1 MFDFP
6 RKVLSPSEIESLEH
20 EVIKEAQAGST
31 ETAWHK
37 LQPLRK
43 AQHHQ
48 HEAAMSLLRIIGQ
61 QCLPMDR
68 AVDVLSEIAQSHRQE
83 VEVLAALGVCLEA
96 VRDIDDL
103 NAPPP
108 INTVFHTVV
117 ERLAAFAKD
126 YDGHPGEEAI
136 LRGLATSARMLARQC
151 DEIAQ
156 NSHRKLT
163 EINPRNSAYH
173 FNLGLFFKTRGR
185 FEEGVKSNLTA
196 ASLADEGDD
205 SYEWNLGICATG
217 AGNGAVALDVWKRMG
232 QKVEMG
238 RFGLPEGAYPECK
251 VRLAERPLAE
261 RTADQ
266 DDPGLQETV
275 WIERLSPC
283 HGIIRNVLYDDLGV
297 DYGDVILMD
306 GAPITYHNYGGA
318 KVPVFPHLAT
328 LIRRNYR
335 FFDFAGTQDERG
347 QLSGVSIDLDEDAI
361 IYAHSESLKLLCAN
375 CWRDPDIDHENHDR
389 MEKHVVIGRIATPR
403 HINPVQLL
411 DRIDKAVA
419 KQGRCR
425 LYAPDLC
432 VAAGF
437 EARARVDQRR
447 FDLLMDN

>member
-1 MFDFP
+1 MSVFLG
-6 RKVLSPSEIESLEH
+6 KILSPGEIQSLES
-20 EVIKEAQAGST
+20 EVIKQAQAGST
-31 ETAWHK
+31 ETAWQE

-48 HEAAMSLLRIIGQ
+48 HEAVESLLRIIDQ
-61 QCLPMDR
+61 QCLPMDG
-68 AVDVLSEIAQSHRQE
+68 AADVLSEIAQSHQQD
-83 VEVLAALGVCLEA
+83 VEILTALGVRLEA

-108 INTVFHTVV
+108 INPVFHTVV

-126 YDGHPGEEAI
+126 YDGLPGEEAI

-151 DEIAQ
+151 DEIAE
-156 NSHRKLT
+156 NSYRKLT
-163 EINPRNSAYH
+163 EINPRRGAYH
-173 FNLGLFFKTRGR
+173 YNLGLFFKTRGR
-185 FEEGVKSNLTA
+185 FEEGVKSNQTA
-196 ASLADEGDD
+196 AGLADEGND
-205 SYEWNLGICATG
+205 SCAWNLGICATG
-217 AGNGAVALDVWKRMG
+217 AGNAAVALDVWKRMG
-232 QKVEMG
+232 HKIEMG

-251 VRLAERPLAE
+251 VTLAERPLAE

-266 DDPGLQETV
+266 DDPGSQETI
-275 WIERLSPC
+275 WIDRLSPC

-297 DYGDVILMD
+297 DYGDVILID
-306 GAPITYHNYGGA
+306 GAPITYHDYGGT

-335 FFDFAGTQDERG
+335 LFDFAGTQDKRG
-347 QLSGVSIDLDEDAI
+347 QLADVSIDLDEDAI
-361 IYAHSESLKLLCAN
+361 IYAHSENVKLLCAN

-389 MEKHVVIGRIATPR
+389 VEKHVVIGRIAAPG
-403 HINPVQLL
+403 HINPAQLL
-411 DRIDKAVA
+411 DQIDKAMA

-437 EARARVDQRR
+437 EARARIDQRR